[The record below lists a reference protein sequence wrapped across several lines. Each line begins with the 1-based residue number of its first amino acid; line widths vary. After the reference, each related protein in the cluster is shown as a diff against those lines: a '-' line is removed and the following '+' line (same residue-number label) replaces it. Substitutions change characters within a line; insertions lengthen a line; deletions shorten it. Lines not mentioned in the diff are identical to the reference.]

1 VRVLLI
7 VNAVASSVTPRRR
20 VVIQKALGADHELE
34 VAETT
39 RRGHAARLARAAAL
53 EGVDVVVVL
62 AGDGTL
68 NEAADGLAGT
78 DTALAPLPGGSTNV
92 FARTIG
98 VSRDPVEATAELL
111 TSLDAGAFRRIGLGV
126 AGGRR
131 FLFHCGI
138 GFDAAVI
145 EQAERR
151 SILKRYAAPV
161 LFVVAAF
168 DTWLRG
174 FDHSRGRFDLDL
186 GGGDVI
192 DDSILTIVSNSSPYT
207 FFGARP
213 VIVEPGTGLD
223 TALGVT
229 AFCTRQ
235 MQAIVRLGL
244 SAVGSG
250 FLLRRHR
257 GVAHRHD
264 IRALHVHGHGP
275 FPYQVDGEYLGE
287 VDELDIAFE
296 PDALTIVVPVGGAHG
311 APRPARS

>member
-1 VRVLLI
+1 MRVLLI
-7 VNAVASSVTPRRR
+7 VNAVASSVTARRR
-20 VVIQKALGADHELE
+20 VVIQKALGADHDLE

-53 EGVDVVVVL
+53 DGVDVVVVL

-92 FARTIG
+92 FARTLG

-111 TSLDAGAFRRIGLGV
+111 TSLDARSFRRVGLGV
-126 AGGRR
+126 VGGRH

-151 SILKRYAAPV
+151 SILKRYAAPA
-161 LFVVAAF
+161 LFVIAAF

-174 FDHSRGRFDLDL
+174 FDHSRGRFDLDF

-192 DDSILTIVSNSSPYT
+192 DDAILAIVSNASPYT
-207 FFGARP
+207 FFGSRP
-213 VIVEPGTGLD
+213 VVVEPGVGLD

-229 AFCTRQ
+229 AFCTRR
-235 MQAIVRLGL
+235 MLAIVRLGL

-257 GVAHRHD
+257 DVAHRHD
-264 IRALHVHGHGP
+264 VREVRVLGHGP
-275 FPYQVDGEYLGE
+275 FPYQVDGDYLGE
-287 VDELDIAFE
+287 ADELEILFE
-296 PDALTIVVPVGGAHG
+296 PDALTIVVPVGSAHDG
-311 APRPARS
+311 PRPARS